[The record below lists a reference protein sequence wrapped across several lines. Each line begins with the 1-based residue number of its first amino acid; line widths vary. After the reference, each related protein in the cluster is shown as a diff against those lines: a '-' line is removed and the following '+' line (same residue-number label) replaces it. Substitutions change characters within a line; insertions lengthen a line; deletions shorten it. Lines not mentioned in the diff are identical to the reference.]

1 MTDDPFAR
9 WNLTPVINASGTM
22 TSLGA
27 SRVAPETRALVDRI
41 LGSFV
46 SMDELQA
53 RAGGIIA
60 RLTGAEAGC
69 VTACSAAAMTQ
80 AVAACMTG
88 ADLARIEAL
97 PATDGEMRVILPM
110 GHMVNY
116 GAPVDQAIRLAGGEV
131 VPVGTAAACETWH
144 LRRAL
149 EAGAAAALYVV
160 SHHTVR
166 ENELPMDVFIALCR
180 EHGVPVIVDMAS
192 EYDLTGPIALGAAVA
207 IYSGHKFLSGVTS
220 GIVAGNAGLV
230 RAIYLQHRGIGR
242 TMKAGK
248 ESIVG
253 AMAAL
258 ELWEARDHAAERAR
272 EEARVDLWMAELAG
286 IPGLHLSRHADWT
299 GNPITRV
306 KVVVEPEAARAHA
319 WELAGRLAARR
330 PRIIVRDDLVER
342 AEIYLDPCNVT
353 DDEARAVAEAIA
365 EEARRFCDGGGGL
378 RQGWSDVK
386 RAREAEALN
395 WNGGGDA
402 A

>member
-1 MTDDPFAR
+1 MTPDPFAR

-46 SMDELQA
+46 GMDELQA
-53 RAGGIIA
+53 RAGSIIA
-60 RLTGAEAGC
+60 RVTGAEAGC

-80 AVAACMTG
+80 AVAACLTG
-88 ADLARIEAL
+88 SDLARIEQL
-97 PATDGEMRVILPM
+97 PATEGEARVILPM

-116 GAPVDQAIRLAGGEV
+116 GAPVDQAIRLAGAQV

-149 EAGAAAALYVV
+149 EDGAAAAMYVV

-166 ENELPMDVFIALCR
+166 ENELPMDVFIGLCR
-180 EHGVPVIVDMAS
+180 EYGVSVIVDMAS
-192 EYDLTGPIALGAAVA
+192 EYDLTGPIALGAAIA

-220 GIVAGNAGLV
+220 GIVAGRADLV
-230 RAIYLQHRGIGR
+230 RATYLQHRGIGR

-248 ESIVG
+248 ESVVG

-258 ELWEARDHAAERAR
+258 EMWEARDHAMERAR
-272 EEARVDLWMAELAG
+272 EEARVDLWMHALAG
-286 IPGLHLSRHADWT
+286 IPGLHLARHADWT
-299 GNPITRV
+299 GNPVTRV
-306 KVVVEPEAARAHA
+306 KVVVESEVARAHA
-319 WELAGRLAARR
+319 WELADRLASRR
-330 PRIIVRDDLVER
+330 PRIVVRDDLIER
-342 AEIYLDPCNVT
+342 GEFYLDPCNVT
-353 DDEARAVAEAIA
+353 DDEARAVAEAIS
-365 EEARRFCDGGGGL
+365 EETGRFREEGGGL
-378 RQGWSDVK
+378 KQGWSEVK
-386 RAREAEALN
+386 RAREDAAMG
-395 WNGGGDA
+395 WSGGGDA